1 MPSQIKV
8 DEIKNVAGQYEIKTN
23 TFKGQTTGGSIAV
36 QGEGTSTTNLQQGL
50 SKAWYQLD
58 GTGTIGMNDSFN
70 MTTTTDHGTG
80 EYTTTFTNAMSN
92 DDYAFLFGSASQANI
107 GSNGATTTTLRLRCR
122 DGSNSALDLDP
133 ITCGVNGDLA

>member
-1 MPSQIKV
+1 MASILRV
-8 DEIKNVAGQYEIKTN
+8 N
-23 TFKGQTTGGSIAV
+23 TLTDASSNNSTAMSTIN
-36 QGEGTSTTNLQQGL
+36 QGTA
-50 SKAWYQLD
+50 KAWYQLD

-92 DDYAFLFGSASQANI
+92 DDYAFLFGGGSQSNI
-107 GSNGATTTTLRLRCR
+107 GSNGVTTTTLRLRCR
-122 DGSNSALDLDP
+122 DGGNSALDLDP

>member
-1 MPSQIKV
+1 MANGTIAFDTLSTSGQISGTAKSV
-8 DEIKNVAGQYEIKTN
+8 DTDYLAS
-23 TFKGQTTGGSIAV
+23 GSA
-36 QGEGTSTTNLQQGL
+36 
-50 SKAWYQLD
+50 KAWYQLD

-122 DGSNSALDLDP
+122 AGDNSALDLDP

>member
-1 MPSQIKV
+1 MANGTIAFDTLSTSDAV
-8 DEIKNVAGQYEIKTN
+8 N
-23 TFKGQTTGGSIAV
+23 TGTTKSID
-36 QGEGTSTTNLQQGL
+36 TSYIFNGV

-92 DDYAFLFGSASQANI
+92 DDYAFLFGGSSQSNI
-107 GSNGATTTTLRLRCR
+107 GSNGHTTTTLRLRCR
-122 DGSNSALDLDP
+122 AGGDNSALDLDP